1 MPFNQAIAIRKA
13 THADVERLVH
23 LNHAAYPDLIE
34 QGVVFNEEQLHAHVD
49 RFATGQLVAEIEGT
63 IVGAISSLI
72 PPTAINP
79 LVQHT
84 WVGITDGGMFSRHDP
99 AGRTLYLADVYVD
112 PSAWGRGVSQVLYA
126 ALRGVCQELKLDHV
140 VAGGRLWGYCEVAD
154 RMTAREYV
162 DAVLRGARRDRVLS
176 SQLRAG
182 FVVRGLLRDYLHD
195 WRSCNWA
202 TLLEQPNPDRVTARV
217 SSAKVFPPTVAS
229 TLARSDAE

>member
-1 MPFNQAIAIRKA
+1 VPFNQAIAIRKA

-72 PPTAINP
+72 PPAAINP

-84 WVGITDGGMFSRHDP
+84 WVGITDGGMFSRHDLS
-99 AGRTLYLADVYVD
+99 GRTLYLADVYVD

-154 RMTAREYV
+154 RMTAREPHPFLVPTPSSVRPPRLGGGDRLTGAGSIPRPDTPPETTNVMRSVV
-162 DAVLRGARRDRVLS
+162 DTDSG
-176 SQLRAG
+176 
-182 FVVRGLLRDYLHD
+182 
-195 WRSCNWA
+195 
-202 TLLEQPNPDRVTARV
+202 
-217 SSAKVFPPTVAS
+217 S
-229 TLARSDAE
+229 T